1 MKIFFEKVGS
11 TPRPVELEVQGVS
24 LKGTLEKSGYH
35 RALLDAV
42 VNGELAL
49 VCDRCGT
56 SYSRQIDMPLKLTLS
71 DRVSED
77 KDDLDIIE
85 FLDGVI
91 DVTYI
96 LQSEIN
102 AIEGAF
108 HYCDDCDG
116 SEEALEIEY

>member
-1 MKIFFEKVGS
+1 MKIVFDKVGS
-11 TPRPVELEVQGVS
+11 TAKPIELEVQGV
-24 LKGTLEKSGYH
+24 KMNGTLQKSGYH
-35 RALLDAV
+35 RVALDAQMS
-42 VNGELAL
+42 GCL
-49 VCDRCGT
+49 VLDCDRCGQ
-56 SYSRQIDMPLKLTLS
+56 SFDYVIDTPLKLTLS
-71 DRVSED
+71 DEVSED

-96 LQSEIN
+96 LESEIN

-108 HYCDDCDG
+108 HYCDSCDG

>member
-1 MKIFFEKVGS
+1 LKIIFDKVGQ
-11 TPRPVELEVQGVS
+11 TAKPVS
-24 LKGTLEKSGYH
+24 LKVGEVALTGTLQKSGYH
-35 RALLDAV
+35 RVLLDAKME
-42 VNGELAL
+42 GTLPL
-49 VCDRCGT
+49 VCDRCG
-56 SYSRQIDMPLKLTLS
+56 QAFDQQVDAPLKLTLS
-71 DRVSED
+71 DQISED

-96 LQSEIN
+96 LESEMN

-108 HYCDDCDG
+108 HYCDSCDG

>member
-35 RALLDAV
+35 HALLDAV
-42 VNGELAL
+42 VTGELPL

-91 DVTYI
+91 DVAYI

-116 SEEALEIEY
+116 SDEALEIEY

>member
-11 TPRPVELEVQGVS
+11 TPKPVEVTLQEVC

-35 RALLDAV
+35 RVLLDARV
-42 VNGELAL
+42 SGRQPL
-49 VCDRCGT
+49 VCDRCGAA
-56 SYSRQIDMPLKLTLS
+56 YSRQLDMPLKLTLS
-71 DRVSED
+71 DVVSED

-85 FLDGVI
+85 FLDGTI

-96 LQSEIN
+96 LESEMR

-108 HYCDDCDG
+108 HYCDSCDG
-116 SEEALEIEY
+116 SDASLEIEF

>member
-1 MKIFFEKVGS
+1 L
-11 TPRPVELEVQGVS
+11 T
-24 LKGTLEKSGYH
+24 GTLQKSGYH
-35 RALLDAV
+35 RVLLDAKME
-42 VNGELAL
+42 GALPL
-49 VCDRCGT
+49 VCDRCG
-56 SYSRQIDMPLKLTLS
+56 QAFDQQVDAPLKLTLS
-71 DRVSED
+71 DRISED

-96 LQSEIN
+96 LESEMN

-108 HYCDDCDG
+108 HYCDSCDG

>member
-1 MKIFFEKVGS
+1 VKIFFEKVGS
-11 TPRPVELEVQGVS
+11 TPRPVELEVQGVC

-35 RALLDAV
+35 RALLDGVIA
-42 VNGELAL
+42 GELPL

-71 DRVSED
+71 DRISED